1 MYLFQL
7 KAKLKEGTDMKLP
20 TNIVVCEVAPRDG
33 FQAETNWIPTETKIS
48 IIKKLAS
55 TGIRSMEIT
64 SFVHPKAI
72 PQHRDAEEVVRRSLE
87 DLPDI
92 KFRALVP
99 NVRGAQR
106 AVDSGIKKFKL
117 MLSATDSHSLSNAN
131 CLTEEAMNGFD
142 PIIELAEKHN
152 VMVGGSISVAF
163 GCPYE
168 GKVPIDRLHQIVKRY
183 VSLGIKEV
191 SLADSTGMANP
202 KQIDEVVSYLLQ
214 TFPKMTFSMHLHN
227 TRGTAL
233 ANATVAMQL
242 GIVHFD
248 SSIAG
253 LGGCPYAPGA
263 TGNVATEDLVHLL
276 SEMGITTGIDLNA
289 LIHVAKEVKEII
301 GHDGGSYMLQAG
313 PNSQLHLKPKSQV
326 KLES

>member
-1 MYLFQL
+1 MTFPMDLN
-7 KAKLKEGTDMKLP
+7 LP
-20 TNIVVCEVAPRDG
+20 NKIIICEVAPRDG
-33 FQAETNWIPTETKIS
+33 FQAETKWIPTDTKIS

-55 TGIRSMEIT
+55 TGISSIEIT

-72 PQHRDAEEVVRRSLE
+72 PQHRDAEEVVRASQ
-87 DLPDI
+87 DLTGI

-99 NVRGAQR
+99 NVKGAQR
-106 AVDSGIKKFKL
+106 AIDSGINKFKL

-131 CLTEEAMNGFD
+131 CLTEDAMNGFD

-152 VMVGGSISVAF
+152 VIVGGSISVAF

-168 GKVPIDRLHQIVKRY
+168 GKVPIERLHSIVERY

-202 KQIDEVVSYLLQ
+202 KQIFEVVGYLLH

-233 ANATVAMQL
+233 ANAIVAMQL

-276 SEMGITTGIDLNA
+276 SEMGITTGINLHS
-289 LIHVAKEVKEII
+289 LIQVAKEVKELI

-313 PNSQLHLKPKSQV
+313 PCSQLHIKPKSQV
-326 KLES
+326 KLEQ